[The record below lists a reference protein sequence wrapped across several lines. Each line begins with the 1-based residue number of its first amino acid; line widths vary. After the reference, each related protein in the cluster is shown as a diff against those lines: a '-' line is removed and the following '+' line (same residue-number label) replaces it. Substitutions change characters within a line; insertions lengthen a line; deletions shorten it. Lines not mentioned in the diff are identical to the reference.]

1 LPVLQVNDVHA
12 EFRVDTGTV
21 KAVNGVSFAVHAG
34 KTLAIVGE
42 SGSGKTATALSVL
55 RLNPEPP
62 CVYTGGEI
70 LFEGRDLLSLRE
82 KELRKVRGK
91 GIAMIFQDPMTS
103 LNPVRTVG
111 GQIVEALLQ
120 HERIGRA
127 EARDRAVQ
135 ALAEVGIPNP
145 AERAGQYPHQFSG
158 GMRQRVM
165 IAIALACRPKVLI
178 ADEPTTA
185 LDVTVQAQILELLDD
200 LKRRHDMAIVLI
212 THDLGMVAQ
221 AADDVLVM
229 YAGRPVERASVDP
242 LFATPMM
249 PYTAAL
255 LGSVPRADRPAG
267 TTQDPIPGSPPNLQ
281 DLPPGCPFQPRC
293 FLARPACTE
302 AVPPLAEKAPAH
314 SAACILDP
322 AEVAGA
328 TVGDHAPAPASSTRS
343 VTR

>member
-1 LPVLQVNDVHA
+1 MSVLEVKDMCA
-12 EFRVDTGTV
+12 EFRVSTGIV
-21 KAVNGVSFAVHAG
+21 RAVNGVSFSVDAG

-42 SGSGKTATALSVL
+42 SGSGKTATALSIL

-62 CVYTGGEI
+62 CVYTGGEV
-70 LFEGRDLLSLRE
+70 LFEGRDLLSLPE

-91 GIAMIFQDPMTS
+91 GIAMVFQDPMTS
-103 LNPVRTVG
+103 LNPVRTVA
-111 GQIVEALLQ
+111 GQIVEAIVQ
-120 HERIGRA
+120 HERISKS
-127 EARDRAVQ
+127 EARRRAVQ

-145 AERAGQYPHQFSG
+145 SDRAGQYPHQFSG

-229 YAGRPVERASVDP
+229 YAGRPVERAAIDP

-267 TTQDPIPGSPPNLQ
+267 QTSDPIPGSPPDLQ
-281 DLPPGCPFQPRC
+281 HLPPGCSFAPRC
-293 FLARPACTE
+293 FLVRPQCRD
-302 AVPPLAEKAPAH
+302 AVPPLVEKVH
-314 SAACILDP
+314 DHWAACILDP
-322 AEVAGA
+322 AEVVGA
-328 TVGDHAPAPASSTRS
+328 KPGQPTPDGSLGRS
-343 VTR
+343 VAL

>member
-1 LPVLQVNDVHA
+1 VLQVKDVHA

-21 KAVNGVSFAVHAG
+21 RAVNGVSFSVEAG
-34 KTLAIVGE
+34 STLAIVGE
-42 SGSGKTATALSVL
+42 SGSGKTATALSIL

-70 LFEGRDLLSLRE
+70 IFEGRDLLSLRE
-82 KELRKVRGK
+82 KEMRAVRGK

-111 GQIVEALLQ
+111 GQIVEAILR
-120 HERIGRA
+120 HEKISRSQA
-127 EARDRAVQ
+127 KERAVL
-135 ALAEVGIPNP
+135 ALADVGIPNP

-165 IAIALACRPKVLI
+165 IAIALACRPRVLI

-185 LDVTVQAQILELLDD
+185 LDVTVQAQILELLDN
-200 LKRRHDMAIVLI
+200 LKKRHDMAIVLI

-221 AADDVLVM
+221 AADEVLVM

-267 TTQDPIPGSPPNLQ
+267 EMHDPIPGSPPNLQ
-281 DLPPGCPFQPRC
+281 HLPDGCPFHPRC
-293 FLARPACTE
+293 FLARPECLQ
-302 AVPPLAEKAPAH
+302 AVPPLVEKAPEH
-314 SAACILDP
+314 WAACILDP
-322 AEVAGA
+322 AEVVGSTPVGA
-328 TVGDHAPAPASSTRS
+328 TGRVAR
-343 VTR
+343 

>member
-1 LPVLQVNDVHA
+1 MPVLEMKDVRA

-21 KAVNGVSFAVHAG
+21 RAVNGVSFSVDAG

-42 SGSGKTATALSVL
+42 SGSGKTATALSIL

-70 LFEGRDLLSLRE
+70 LFEGRDLLAMRE
-82 KELRKVRGK
+82 KEIRRVRGK
-91 GIAMIFQDPMTS
+91 GIAMVFQDPMTS

-111 GQIVEALLQ
+111 GQIVEAIVQ
-120 HERIGRA
+120 HEQISRSD
-127 EARDRAVQ
+127 ARDRAVR
-135 ALAEVGIPNP
+135 ALTEVGIPNP
-145 AERAGQYPHQFSG
+145 ADRAGQYPHQFSG

-165 IAIALACRPKVLI
+165 IAIALACHPKVLI

-185 LDVTVQAQILELLDD
+185 LDVTVQAQILELLSD

-229 YAGRPVERASVDP
+229 YAGRPVERAAVDP

-249 PYTAAL
+249 PYTVAL
-255 LGSVPRADRPAG
+255 LGSVPRADRPVG
-267 TTQDPIPGSPPNLQ
+267 TTEDPIPGSPPDLQ
-281 DLPPGCPFQPRC
+281 QLPPGCPFEPRC
-293 FLARPACTE
+293 FLARQQCRVQ
-302 AVPPLAEKAPAH
+302 VPPLIEKVADH
-314 SAACILDP
+314 WVACILDP
-322 AEVAGA
+322 AEVLGA
-328 TVGDHAPAPASSTRS
+328 RPGRPKPVGSSMRS
-343 VTR
+343 VTP